1 MINSLLFWI
10 LFVGCV
16 RTTPVSPVVTAPMEH
31 TEILDHVRAIPSPAA
46 GKVNIQMKGSSK
58 TLNFAG
64 SAGGALLFDRP
75 KGAKMELLIPFIGP
89 IFSATYDG
97 TALSVLTYS
106 DAQQRHTDQTDHW
119 TEQATS
125 GMLTTDEVFGLL
137 LGDLPMK
144 EVTPSSIEGNADGTM
159 TAIRESGSG
168 HHMLAT
174 VGSTGFL
181 QGVTVLAPD
190 RTLVL
195 SMAYDTFT
203 QVDKVW
209 IPKAVTLNI
218 PQLTLEMTIA
228 YKGEIIPVSNA
239 IIWDTQT
246 PRGFT
251 KKEVF
256 LSL

>member
-1 MINSLLFWI
+1 MTNILLSWI

-16 RTTPVSPVVTAPMEH
+16 RTIPVSPVVTVPLEH
-31 TEILDHVRAIPSPAA
+31 TEILNHVRAIPSPAS

-64 SAGGALLFDRP
+64 SAGGALVFDRP

-106 DAQQRHTDQTDHW
+106 DAQQRYTDRADQW

-137 LGDLPMK
+137 LGELPMK
-144 EVTPSSIEGNADGTM
+144 EIAPSSIEGNADGTM
-159 TAIRESGSG
+159 TAVWESGGG
-168 HHMLAT
+168 HRMLAT
-174 VGSTGFL
+174 VGPTGFL

-195 SMAYDTFT
+195 SMAYDTFA
-203 QVDKVW
+203 QLDNVW

-228 YKGEIIPVSNA
+228 YKGEIVPVSKP

-251 KKEVF
+251 RKEVF